1 VIIPPDRK
9 LLIRELN
16 DRFRTR
22 LEGGRL
28 FFAGDLARAPRA
40 MLQEALQKAKNYDA
54 FTPANDPTGQH
65 DFGDFMLDGRHV
77 FWKIDY
83 LDSAA
88 ERASPDA
95 TDPDLTTRVLTI
107 TYAEDFEGDE

>member
-1 VIIPPDRK
+1 MTFTPDRK
-9 LLIRELN
+9 LLIQELN

-28 FFAGDLARAPRA
+28 FFGGDLARAPRA
-40 MLQEALQKAKNYDA
+40 VLQEALQNVKNYVDFSA
-54 FTPANDPTGQH
+54 ANDPSGQH

-83 LDSAA
+83 LAKDE
-88 ERASPDA
+88 ERAS
-95 TDPDLTTRVLTI
+95 TDPADPALTTRVLII